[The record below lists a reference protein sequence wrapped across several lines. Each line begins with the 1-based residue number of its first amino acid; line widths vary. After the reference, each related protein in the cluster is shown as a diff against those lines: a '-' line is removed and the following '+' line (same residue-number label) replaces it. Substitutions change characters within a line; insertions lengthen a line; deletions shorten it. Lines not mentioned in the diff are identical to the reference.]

1 MNRVN
6 VTLLII
12 LLLMAIGWGVVYW
25 LFFAKNVM

>member
-25 LFFAKNVM
+25 LFLAENVM